1 MARGS
6 GNRDVT
12 LTLSIETLGQEGI
25 QALEGSVRQLAEQG
39 GDAAPQFQVL
49 ADELQRLG
57 AQNAALQG
65 FKELTDQTAQLEARQ
80 QAAAAAVAEMQ
91 QRLLAL
97 AEATQRASTEQN
109 EAQATVVR
117 TRTALTEATAAL
129 TNLRAQFQGAA
140 KNTEEYKNKF
150 TELLNAQSKAKIEY
164 DAAKDALK
172 QQNAALRE
180 AETSQSRLEGQI
192 VKRTAAEKAATAA
205 VEKHSAVMLQAS
217 EAAQKLGLST
227 ENVAQAEAQLL
238 ASFNQVGSAA
248 GGIVSEMARLADAEA
263 EAAKA
268 AAQLEQSL
276 KEQSK
281 QLLALDPEVQALNA
295 SLIESANQAAK
306 LAREQEQLAASAA
319 EMAEADRLLAIQERA
334 LNDLRRQGADA
345 LDAERAAI
353 REAEQAS
360 NLYVAAKRR
369 EEQAQKEAAAAARQA
384 AEQIDAAF
392 RTLGT
397 RSVAAV
403 RQEIEQVRAAMA
415 TAAAAARSA
424 GDSMAGAFAAGNAR
438 IKELEREIRQLSGT
452 LTVAD
457 RAASLFK
464 NSLGQIAAGN
474 IIADA
479 VGYLVN
485 KVKEMGR
492 EFLEANLAI
501 QRFNKALK
509 AIYGDTDTAASQ
521 LAFLRQVAK
530 NAGVSVGDL
539 SDSFIRFSAA
549 TKSAGISVGDSNK
562 VFSALARATGTLG
575 LTSDQATGA
584 LEALGQMASKGTV
597 SMEELRQQLGDRLP
611 GALGI
616 AAEAMGVSTERLIKM
631 VETGTVSAKVFLP
644 AFADAIS
651 QTFGGGTEQINGF
664 IQGWNRLKNALTEVA
679 QQASNTRFF
688 DNMGRVFDLLAEN
701 IGGVVTALTLLAERF
716 LILKSFDLAAS
727 FVKSASAAAAN
738 TAAFAANTAAAAAN
752 TAARK
757 ANDVAVSVT
766 HTAAATAATVANTAA
781 AVANTAATAAN
792 TVARTANA
800 AAMSATA
807 AGIAAATA
815 ASTAATAATTRLASV
830 FGGLASAGAA
840 AASGL
845 RTLVGFLGGL
855 PGVLALTVLN
865 AREFGT
871 AIGENTARLFGW
883 GRQLEE
889 NEKKLLAQAKAE
901 QRAATEAARLA
912 EQQKR
917 AEQAALG
924 LSGES
929 EKLVDDF
936 AKVAKSSGSTAEA
949 LKHLTSELRFDD
961 LKGIEAAGRALN
973 ALGKTGKL
981 TADEIKKA
989 FEGALSGKDLAI
1001 FEANARAAFSR
1012 IKDSSDILKRALDAI
1027 ADESLRRVGT
1037 SVLEITTGFSSA
1049 MNSAINDTD
1058 RLQDT
1063 LKELGVES
1071 RQAGVLLAKSFD
1083 KQIELANTR
1092 VAIDSVIER
1101 MQVLSETGDAIG
1113 PVFEKSFAAA
1123 IDKAIQLADTAD
1135 DLKRVEDQIRSI
1147 IAANPKLAESFQQSF
1162 DTIKKKIAELSPQ
1175 MKQLAADAKLL
1186 GVSVAA
1192 ASNEVKASIEDQI
1205 RAYERLKASGKATA
1219 NEVKEAF
1226 VALAKRAIEANQGIV
1241 PEWVKVEAAIRGVE
1255 IGVDNAGKATAE
1267 FAEKSRG
1274 ALRGVREEAEKTAA
1288 SLSSV
1293 YEAETKAR
1301 ADKIAANRLQ
1311 GATYDKEGWA
1321 TDSKGNR
1328 TTYGTYLPPPTRDGP
1343 WTWVPALNQGY
1354 KFGGYWRNDKG
1365 TIYTGMSGSDK
1376 PFGSQFFNY
1385 LGAPM
1390 SNLGVTLGPPPK
1402 AYEEYNAAGLTT
1414 VGPSRAPGAGSSSS
1428 TSAAPTSGTPVT
1440 INIAGRKLGT
1450 VNVASRADAD
1460 NLASIL
1466 AGLENAKGNGA

>member
-80 QAAAAAVAEMQ
+80 QAASAAVAEMQ

-276 KEQSK
+276 KEQFK

-415 TAAAAARSA
+415 TAAAAARST

-485 KVKEMGR
+485 KVKELGVAFITTIAQTEQLRRGLM
-492 EFLEANLAI
+492 
-501 QRFNKALK
+501 
-509 AIYGDTDTAASQ
+509 AIYKDTGTVASQ
-521 LAFLRQVAK
+521 LVFLRDTAIG
-530 NAGVSVGDL
+530 AGVSVGSL
-539 SDSFIRFSAA
+539 QQNFVKFSAA
-549 TKSAGISVGDSNK
+549 MQSSNIPLEQSNAL
-562 VFSALARATGTLG
+562 FSAVARAAGTLG
-575 LTSDQATGA
+575 LSGDQVTGM

-597 SMEELRQQLGDRLP
+597 SLEELRQQLGDRLP
-611 GALGI
+611 GALGLAANGLGI
-616 AAEAMGVSTERLIKM
+616 TQEQLISLVSSGGLATRDFIVPFTNALKTMQGEVTGLTPAFEDLKTTLVSAAQAAGDAGWTVLLTGALRALTGVLGAVVLTLQGFTEGLFLVGKAAIAVNEALKGNLDGFRFLGEELGKTRDRLATTTKLFVNATLGIRENSEASQANAAAQQLQASAMAKTAAQADAVVESLQGAGKAAADQARANETAGLSAEQLASRYIQLSIATADQLKVTEKRIEAAEKEAKATEVMGNAIVSLTRLRGNEIESSRAAAEAAAANIAAQERVL
-631 VETGTVSAKVFLP
+631 
-644 AFADAIS
+644 
-651 QTFGGGTEQINGF
+651 EQR
-664 IQGWNRLKNALTEVA
+664 NREVA
-679 QQASNTRFF
+679 LVVNQRAELQLLIQKEGDRDESRRKRLA
-688 DNMGRVFDLLAEN
+688 DLDAE
-701 IGGVVTALTLLAERF
+701 I
-716 LILKSFDLAAS
+716 
-727 FVKSASAAAAN
+727 VKSAAAAEQSK
-738 TAAFAANTAAAAAN
+738 AAVEAAKNEAVARELTTKAYEDNSAALDNFREAAAAARAN
-752 TAARK
+752 VDALTKTGDESVEGQKRLVEAQRDAAMAIGLYNDALKDKIELTKSEGSAQQARYQLMNASLEVEQRSLDIQIASARAAGDFVGAVNLEIEAKGRQIEQIQNVAAAKREEAEVQLQALALEREELEAAGQLTAAK
-757 ANDVAVSVT
+757 QAEL
-766 HTAAATAATVANTAA
+766 AARESNAQTKIKEADASAAQVDALQREQAA
-781 AVANTAATAAN
+781 LRVQVDSIKAAN
-792 TVARTANA
+792 TVEQARYNLRL
-800 AAMSATA
+800 SA
-807 AGIAAATA
+807 
-815 ASTAATAATTRLASV
+815 
-830 FGGLASAGAA
+830 
-840 AASGL
+840 
-845 RTLVGFLGGL
+845 LG
-855 PGVLALTVLN
+855 V
-865 AREFGT
+865 
-871 AIGENTARLFGW
+871 
-883 GRQLEE
+883 
-889 NEKKLLAQAKAE
+889 EKQYLDS
-901 QRAATEAARLA
+901 
-912 EQQKR
+912 
-917 AEQAALG
+917 QAALARAAG
-924 LSGES
+924 DV
-929 EKLVDDF
+929 EKATRLEIA
-936 AKVAKSSGSTAEA
+936 AKEVQIRITALTAEA
-949 LKHLTSELRFDD
+949 KRKEAEATIAASEAELQQ
-961 LKGIEAAGRALN
+961 LSVS
-973 ALGKTGKL
+973 GKL
-981 TADEIKKA
+981 TEEKKAEIEARILNAKAKLEEARASGIVIEGLEAEIKK
-989 FEGALSGKDLAI
+989 
-1001 FEANARAAFSR
+1001 
-1012 IKDSSDILKRALDAI
+1012 
-1027 ADESLRRVGT
+1027 
-1037 SVLEITTGFSSA
+1037 
-1049 MNSAINDTD
+1049 
-1058 RLQDT
+1058 
-1063 LKELGVES
+1063 LKELRS
-1071 RQAGVLLAKSFD
+1071 AKDASKSGGSGGGGGSGGSGGGGFVKD
-1083 KQIELANTR
+1083 GSGNT
-1092 VAIDSVIER
+1092 V
-1101 MQVLSETGDAIG
+1101 
-1113 PVFEKSFAAA
+1113 
-1123 IDKAIQLADTAD
+1123 
-1135 DLKRVEDQIRSI
+1135 
-1147 IAANPKLAESFQQSF
+1147 
-1162 DTIKKKIAELSPQ
+1162 
-1175 MKQLAADAKLL
+1175 
-1186 GVSVAA
+1186 
-1192 ASNEVKASIEDQI
+1192 
-1205 RAYERLKASGKATA
+1205 
-1219 NEVKEAF
+1219 
-1226 VALAKRAIEANQGIV
+1226 
-1241 PEWVKVEAAIRGVE
+1241 
-1255 IGVDNAGKATAE
+1255 
-1267 FAEKSRG
+1267 
-1274 ALRGVREEAEKTAA
+1274 
-1288 SLSSV
+1288 
-1293 YEAETKAR
+1293 
-1301 ADKIAANRLQ
+1301 
-1311 GATYDKEGWA
+1311 
-1321 TDSKGNR
+1321 
-1328 TTYGTYLPPPTRDGP
+1328 TYGTYLPPPTRDGP

-1354 KFGGYWRNDKG
+1354 KFGGYWRNDEG
-1365 TIYTGMSGSDK
+1365 TIYTGMRGSDK

-1390 SNLGVTLGPPPK
+1390 SNLGNTLGPPPK

-1414 VGPSRAPGAGSSSS
+1414 VGPSRAPGVGSSNS
-1428 TSAAPTSGTPVT
+1428 TSAAPASGTPVT